1 LTREEVEVGAFVKHE
16 FKKGFLLNEERLRK
30 IHEILRKRLTGIEG
44 PPEPVYKVYRAD
56 SFTYTTSVIEDVL
69 NEENSEWQRI
79 ESLNVS
85 IRSNEKFKLDLDFR
99 DRTVVHIEGEDRD
112 LVFLVFSDL
121 RQYLSNEVNVLKFAP
136 WKTVQIAGV
145 VLATIVL
152 GIWFFFAL
160 WVYVT
165 KDPSIDWK
173 QEVVHARALM
183 EGQDINEKLNW
194 LIETSLPEPETPSA
208 IRITNW
214 VLIFLAFFGVG
225 LMGISIAG
233 EQIPKFRKI
242 VDKFLFPTNVFLFGR
257 ERERYEKTMAL
268 RRNLFWVVFVG
279 FIVSIGA
286 GLSVWFITT

>member
-1 LTREEVEVGAFVKHE
+1 VGAFIKHE

-79 ESLNVS
+79 ERLNVS

-145 VLATIVL
+145 VLVTIVL

-165 KDPSIDWK
+165 KDPSVDWK

-208 IRITNW
+208 IRLTNW
-214 VLIFLAFFGVG
+214 ALIFLAFFGVG
-225 LMGISIAG
+225 LMGVSIAG

-279 FIVSIGA
+279 FIVGIGA